1 MTTRRRVRART
12 LVGWSCLV
20 YVLITAPCSEEMMR
34 QMGGLGPGAAGGAG
48 SPGGSPGGDMG
59 DLSKKVYQRPSL
71 DDLDIED
78 EEEEG
83 KYLQNFNKMQN
94 ILFIIINR

>member
-1 MTTRRRVRART
+1 
-12 LVGWSCLV
+12 
-20 YVLITAPCSEEMMR
+20 
-34 QMGGLGPGAAGGAG
+34 MGGLGPGAAGGAG

-83 KYLQNFNKMQN
+83 NYLQNCQ
-94 ILFIIINR
+94 

>member
-1 MTTRRRVRART
+1 
-12 LVGWSCLV
+12 
-20 YVLITAPCSEEMMR
+20 MMR

-83 KYLQNFNKMQN
+83 DYLQNCQ
-94 ILFIIINR
+94 